1 MAADL
6 KISDWRTS
14 SPGHH
19 TWLHQALWKAWPQ
32 PEWSMLKLF
41 TACLRLQLLQK
52 PINYQSER
60 RIDVNTG
67 SVIKPTRKDIEVV
80 VTD

>member
-1 MAADL
+1 
-6 KISDWRTS
+6 
-14 SPGHH
+14 
-19 TWLHQALWKAWPQ
+19 
-32 PEWSMLKLF
+32 MLKLF

-67 SVIKPTRKDIEVV
+67 IVIKPTRKDIEVV